1 MDNQQ
6 RKLEKINRTL
16 SSRMLYYVHKHLKE
30 TIMSRINNTIK
41 TAGNTTTILITKND
55 DTSYLKEVIIDT
67 EDLHLLNKVH
77 CKPNGY
83 AWSNGENICHT
94 IMNHISNMGTVIDH
108 INGNTLDNRKENLRV
123 LPQADNAN
131 NRTSNSR
138 CNTGIVGIARRS
150 NGNYE
155 YFRATVS
162 DRITPVDSK
171 AKSQTKRYSKQFNI
185 NKLGEEEAL
194 KQAKKWLEEKRKEF
208 NYVPRS

>member
-1 MDNQQ
+1 
-6 RKLEKINRTL
+6 
-16 SSRMLYYVHKHLKE
+16 
-30 TIMSRINNTIK
+30 MSRINNTIK
-41 TAGNTTTILITKND
+41 TEGNTTTILITKND
-55 DTSYLKEVIIDT
+55 DTFYLKEVVIDT

-94 IMNHISNMGTVIDH
+94 IMNHTSNMSTVIDH

-123 LPQADNAN
+123 LSQGDNAN

-138 CNTGIVGIARRS
+138 CNTGTVGIARRS

-171 AKSQTKRYSKQFNI
+171 AKSQTKKYSKQFNI

-194 KQAKKWLEEKRKEF
+194 GQAKKWLVEKRKEF
-208 NYVPRS
+208 NYTPRS